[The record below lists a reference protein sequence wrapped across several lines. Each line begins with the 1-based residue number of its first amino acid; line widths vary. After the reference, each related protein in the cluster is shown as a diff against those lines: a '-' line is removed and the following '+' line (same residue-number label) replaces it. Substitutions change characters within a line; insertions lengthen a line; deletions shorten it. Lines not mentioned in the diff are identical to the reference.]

1 MLNKET
7 LKTVGMVLLVLA
19 IVGNF
24 TPARNLIIPTTP
36 RF

>member
-1 MLNKET
+1 MSKET
-7 LKTVGMVLLVLA
+7 LKTVGMVLIVLA

-24 TPARNLIIPTTP
+24 TPARNLIIPQTP